1 MHETPHRTGI
11 LPAFGKV
18 IGVAAL
24 VFAATLTSAGA
35 QAPPPAKKSTSA
47 PAAPP
52 PPAAVVSPVP
62 EGLVGVWLDHTGR
75 GAVEIVP
82 CASEL
87 CGRIVWMKEPL
98 DKTGKPLVD
107 GQNSDKARRAAPICG
122 LQIIGGLKQQRDGSW
137 DNGWIYDPEQ
147 GESFDLE
154 VRLLQDQSLQVKG
167 YKVVKF
173 LNETFKW
180 QRLAETPGPRCA
192 T

>member
-1 MHETPHRTGI
+1 MQKTTGKI
-11 LPAFGKV
+11 GTLPTVSKGLC
-18 IGVAAL
+18 IAAL
-24 VFAATLTSAGA
+24 AFVATMTPAVGQAPTPSKKAPSNAATPV
-35 QAPPPAKKSTSA
+35 PPA
-47 PAAPP
+47 PAA
-52 PPAAVVSPVP
+52 APVP
-62 EGLVGVWLDHTGR
+62 EGPLGVWLDHTGR

-82 CASEL
+82 CATEL
-87 CGRIVWMKEPL
+87 CGRIVWMKEPI

-107 GQNSDKARRAAPICG
+107 SQNSDQTRRNAPICG

-154 VRLLQDQSLQVKG
+154 VRLLKDQSLQVKG

-180 QRLAETPGPRCA
+180 QRLADTPGPRCA

>member
-1 MHETPHRTGI
+1 MREIIHRTGI
-11 LPAFGKV
+11 APTVGKV
-18 IGVAAL
+18 IAVAAL
-24 VFAATLTSAGA
+24 LLTATLTSADA
-35 QAPPPAKKSTSA
+35 QTPAPARKSTSA
-47 PAAPP
+47 PAAPA
-52 PPAAVVSPVP
+52 PAAPPIP
-62 EGLVGVWLDHTGR
+62 EGPVGVWLDHTGR

-82 CASEL
+82 CAMEL
-87 CGRIVWMKEPL
+87 CGRIVWMKEPA

-107 GQNSDKARRAAPICG
+107 SQNTDKARRAAPICG

-180 QRLAETPGPRCA
+180 QRLADTPGPRCA